1 MSILERCESRG
12 GKPVIWLAVHS
23 TEGDGTAQDLRDASW
38 WEGSSHAIN
47 DATGTLL
54 TPAQGCVPYDQA
66 AWTIR
71 GGNHYSD
78 NIEQVGWA
86 KWTTADWLA
95 RPLLLEGTA
104 RWLAERSKAR
114 GIPLVRLGP
123 ADILAHKPGVIGHGD
138 YTVAT
143 KDGTHTDPGP
153 GYPWQFVL
161 DRATALR
168 DGGDELTDEQ
178 AKQLAAVYAA
188 LTTTLPSR
196 AYAGAPG
203 KDSLFGY
210 AINADGFGWRAENK
224 LFPAVQAKLA
234 ELEAKIATVSTGGV
248 DYDQL
253 AAKVADLLAKRL
265 AS

>member
-104 RWLAERSKAR
+104 RWLADRSKAR
-114 GIPLVRLGP
+114 GIPLVRLTA
-123 ADILAHKPGVIGHGD
+123 ADIKAGKPGVIGHGD
-138 YTVAT
+138 WTVAMF
-143 KDGTHTDPGP
+143 DGSHSDPGP
-153 GYPWQFVL
+153 NYPWDIVL
-161 DRATALR
+161 ARATELR
-168 DGGDELTDEQ
+168 SGGT
-178 AKQLAAVYAA
+178 
-188 LTTTLPSR
+188 
-196 AYAGAPG
+196 
-203 KDSLFGY
+203 
-210 AINADGFGWRAENK
+210 
-224 LFPAVQAKLA
+224 
-234 ELEAKIATVSTGGV
+234 ATVSLTQPEINAISDAVANRGLGPFGAAWQTWNAAAAKADEAARAIAV
-248 DYDQL
+248 LDAKVTAAL
-253 AAKVADLLAKRL
+253 AALPKA
-265 AS
+265 